1 MELIRD
7 FKNLSKNDVAL
18 AGGKGASLGE
28 MTRAKIPVPGG
39 FVILSSAFEKFLEET
54 DLNVEIDSILHTVNP
69 KEIHTIENASEKIK
83 SLIVSKDIPQD
94 IKNEIQ
100 KFFKR
105 LNAKFIAVRSSAT
118 AEDSSS
124 AAWAGQ
130 LESYLNTTEENLFG
144 NVKNCWASL
153 FTPRAIFYRFEK
165 DLHKQKI
172 SVAVVVQKMVESE
185 KSGVAFS
192 VHPVTQDNNQIIIEA
207 GFGLGEALV
216 SGQITPDSY
225 VIEKQ
230 PQRIIDKNVQLQT
243 RGLYRAKNG
252 GSEWCNISAKQGQ
265 IPVLKDKEILKLSEI
280 ILQIENHYNFPCDI
294 EWAFKRGS
302 FYITQSRPI
311 TTLSNKIKSVS
322 LVDKFI
328 KDKIGSEITK
338 HEGSFSLLAWGTAAS
353 LQSSDIFNKYY
364 FKDFGSLLLLI
375 EGERGIGFFDF
386 ENYKKSTEVTLE
398 KFLSIKHFQEFE
410 DYNLLTNKIDNY
422 YNKYSPED
430 LKKITDNELE
440 ELIVKAFQ
448 ILRDWQVITLFCEA
462 LDKEIIEKYFKKYNT
477 EKIDFKI
484 FFKKASLQD
493 FDSFIVNRD
502 KCLLDFDKTN
512 LYQIQWVL
520 ASYLSTPKLFESEQ
534 IIKNTIKD
542 LGGENKIKEEQR
554 NIKNEIAKN
563 KIKSDKFRKTIQG
576 KLKKLFDFVKLSIT
590 LRDIRKEHAFKGIT
604 LLSNEVREMFFRL
617 GLNEKDILYVR
628 GEDFE
633 NKEYKD
639 EKYIKT
645 IERRK
650 KGVVVYYSKGH
661 IAEEYV
667 NFDKTKTEIFNFSDT
682 KSDSNEI
689 RGTIACDGK
698 TKGRVKIV
706 LSSKDFGKF
715 KEGDVLVTS
724 MTRPEFVPLMKKASA
739 VITDEGGVTCHA
751 AIMSRELGLPCI
763 IGTKNATRKL
773 KDDDIVDIDADKGV
787 AKLIRNEEYKPQFK
801 MVFDRDRIYLYPWYL
816 AEQCLTVDIEKIFG
830 KKIDKTL
837 LEFRNGHLYSYI
849 NISQFNEI
857 GEFLFNEVRK
867 DRKFYKIVEKNIL
880 STGKDLM
887 SFCDKISR
895 LNYSE
900 LSNRKLSEIYNSYS
914 KKLKIMRAWG
924 WVPPLIDGIEI
935 SFLSNYLQKR
945 LRQFMQS
952 IRKEDRTAEYY
963 SILSSSEKMSEIQIE
978 EIVRLKL
985 IQKINTIDP
994 NLIKLLKTGDKKVQ
1008 ARIEDNQKV
1017 FNAIKKH
1024 AKKFDWLTYNYV
1036 GPTMNEIDTL
1046 RLIEDSLKQ
1055 KNSIEKQ
1062 ISDIKNHYIKLG
1074 HKKRE
1079 ILKKIKP
1086 TGELKY
1092 LFKVSAFFMYLK
1104 DLRKGI
1110 YQKSYVAMDSVLAEI
1125 AKRVNLTLKEVKY
1138 LTEEEVNN
1146 ALNKGK
1152 NFSKITKKRT
1162 KYCVSVTKNGKTE
1175 VYTGN
1180 KAKEIIDKETTTEL
1194 IDETTREFKGLI
1206 AYSGKVRGIAKIV
1219 SVVKDIPKI
1228 KNGEILISP
1237 STNPDLILAM
1247 KKASAFVT
1255 DMGGITSHAAIVS
1268 REMKKPCIV
1277 GTKIATKIISDGDLI
1292 EVDANNGIIKI
1303 LEKKK

>member
-1 MELIRD
+1 MELIKK
-7 FKNLSKNDVAL
+7 FENLSKTDVAI

-28 MTRAKIPVPGG
+28 MTQAKIPVPGG
-39 FVILSSAFEKFLEET
+39 FVILSSTFEKYLEET
-54 DLNVEIDSILHTVNP
+54 DLNIEIDSVLHTVNP

-83 SLIVSKDIPQD
+83 SLIIGKNTPEY
-94 IKNEIQ
+94 IKSEIQ
-100 KFFKR
+100 KFFKS
-105 LNAKFIAVRSSAT
+105 LNVKFVAVRSSAT
-118 AEDSSS
+118 AEDSSL

-130 LESYLNTTEENLFG
+130 LESYLNTTEENLFE
-144 NVKNCWASL
+144 NVKKCWASL

-165 DLHKQKI
+165 NLHKQKI
-172 SVAVVVQKMVESE
+172 SVAVVVQKMIESE
-185 KSGVAFS
+185 KSGIAFS
-192 VHPVTQDNNQIIIEA
+192 VHPVTQDENQIIIEA
-207 GFGLGEALV
+207 GFGLGEAIV

-225 VIEKQ
+225 VIGKK
-230 PQRIIDKNVQLQT
+230 PRKIIDKNIQIQT
-243 RGLYRAKNG
+243 KGLYRANG
-252 GSEWCNISAKQGQ
+252 GDNEWRNISTKQGQ
-265 IPVLKDKEILKLSEI
+265 RPVLTNKEILELSEI

-294 EWAFKRGS
+294 EWAFEKGI

-311 TTLSNKIKSVS
+311 TTLSGKVNSTS

-328 KDKIGSEITK
+328 KDKKGSEITK
-338 HEGSFSLLAWGTAAS
+338 HEGNFSLLVWGTAVS

-364 FKDFGSLLLLI
+364 SEDFGSLLLLI

-386 ENYKKSTEVTLE
+386 NNYKKSTEITLE
-398 KFLSIKHFQEFE
+398 KFLSTKRLQEIK
-410 DYNLLTNKIDNY
+410 DYNLLMNEIDNY
-422 YNKYSPED
+422 YNKYSPEELEKLTND
-430 LKKITDNELE
+430 ELE
-440 ELIVKAFQ
+440 EIIVKAFKF
-448 ILRDWQVITLFCEA
+448 LRDWQVITLFCEA
-462 LDKEIIEKYFKKYNT
+462 LDKKIIEKYFKKYNT
-477 EKIDFKI
+477 EKIDFNN
-484 FFKKASLQD
+484 FFEKASLQD

-502 KCLLDFDKTN
+502 RCLLSFNKKD
-512 LYQIQWVL
+512 LYQTQWVL
-520 ASYLSTPKLFESEQ
+520 ASYLSTPNLFESER

-542 LGGENKIKEEQR
+542 LGGKNKIKKEQR
-554 NIKNEIAKN
+554 NIKNEITKN

-590 LRDIRKEHAFKGIT
+590 LRDTRKEYAFKGIT
-604 LLSNEVREMFFRL
+604 LLSNAVREMFFRM

-639 EKYIKT
+639 EKYINT
-645 IERRK
+645 IEKRK
-650 KGVVVYYSKGH
+650 KGVVVYCTKGH

-667 NFDKTKTEIFNFSDT
+667 NFDQTKKKIFNFSDT

-689 RGTIACDGK
+689 RGTSACGGK
-698 TKGRVKIV
+698 AKGRVKIV
-706 LSSKDFGKF
+706 LSLKDFGKF
-715 KEGDVLVTS
+715 QEGNVLVTS

-751 AIMSRELGLPCI
+751 AIVSRELGLPCI

-773 KDDDIVDIDADKGV
+773 KDNDFIDIDADKGV
-787 AKLIRNEEYKPQFK
+787 ARLIRNDKNSRLK
-801 MVFDRDRIYLYPWYL
+801 LIFDRDRMYLYPWVL
-816 AEQCLTVDIEKIFG
+816 AEQCLTDDIEKIFG

-837 LEFRNGHLYSYI
+837 LEFRNSHLYSYL

-857 GEFLFNEVRK
+857 GEFLFNKVRK
-867 DRKFYKIVEKNIL
+867 DRKFYKIIEKNIL

-887 SFCDKISR
+887 SFCDKINR

-914 KKLKIMRAWG
+914 KKIKTMRMWG

-935 SFLSNYLQKR
+935 SFLSDYLQER
-945 LRQFMQS
+945 LRQFMKS

-978 EIVRLKL
+978 EIARLKL

-994 NLIKLLKTGDKKVQ
+994 NLIKLLKTDDKKAQ
-1008 ARIEDNQKV
+1008 ARIKDNQKV

-1024 AKKFDWLTYNYV
+1024 AKKFNWLTYAYV
-1036 GPTMNEIDTL
+1036 GPTMSEADTL

-1062 ISDIKNHYIKLG
+1062 ISDIKNHHIKLG
-1074 HKKRE
+1074 YKKRE
-1079 ILKKIKP
+1079 ILEKIKL
-1086 TGELKY
+1086 TSELKY
-1092 LFKVSAFFMYLK
+1092 LFKMSSFFMHLK

-1110 YQKSYVAMDSVLAEI
+1110 YQKSYVAMDSVLTEI
-1125 AKRVNLTLKEVKY
+1125 AKRLNLTLKEVKY

-1146 ALNKGK
+1146 SLNKGK
-1152 NFSKITKKRT
+1152 KISKIAKERT
-1162 KYCVSVTKNGKTE
+1162 KYCVSITKNGKTE

-1180 KAKEIIDKETTTEL
+1180 KAKEIINKETTTEL
-1194 IDETTREFKGLI
+1194 IDETAREFKGLI

-1228 KNGEILISP
+1228 KNGEILVSP